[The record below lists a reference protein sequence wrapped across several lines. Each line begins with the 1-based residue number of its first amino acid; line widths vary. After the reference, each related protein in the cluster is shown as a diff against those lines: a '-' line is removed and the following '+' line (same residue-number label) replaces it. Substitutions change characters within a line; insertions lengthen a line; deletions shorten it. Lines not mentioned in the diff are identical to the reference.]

1 MPSLGELQS
10 SSITKLL
17 VIGNSGVG
25 KTGALASLVK
35 EGFKLRILDFDNG
48 LDVLAQLVRKNCP
61 DKLGNVEYRTLRDKH
76 KASMLGPVLDGPA
89 KAFPEGLKML
99 DKWKYVEGG
108 KEVDLGSPATWGP
121 ECVLVIDSLT
131 FMSRAALDWGE
142 PLTPSGQGGKKDGR
156 AVYGTAMKAIEK
168 VLALLTGK
176 DFNTNVIVLS
186 HIRYQIMDDG
196 TTRGW
201 PTAVGEALGPTIQK
215 QTPFVE
221 WQCKCQGAQDDV
233 DQDALNESLGG
244 KSLSDITRRL
254 TFYITEDSVY
264 RLQEFLFKHLQVA
277 EVGSG
282 VSLREAIAMAAGHSF
297 LGTIRHQPSPDGT
310 RVYDNISTTAAI

>member
-1 MPSLGELQS
+1 LFVLNQEIEMPSFEDILSQPVDKIETPKPLP
-10 SSITKLL
+10 
-17 VIGNSGVG
+17 VG
-25 KTGALASLVK
+25 TYQWLIAGQP
-35 EGFKLRILDFDNG
+35 R
-48 LDVLAQLVRKNCP
+48 Q
-61 DKLGNVEYRTLRDKH
+61 DK
-76 KASMLGPVLDGPA
+76 S
-89 KAFPEGLKML
+89 
-99 DKWKYVEGG
+99 
-108 KEVDLGSPATWGP
+108 
-121 ECVLVIDSLT
+121 
-131 FMSRAALDWGE
+131 
-142 PLTPSGQGGKKDGR
+142 Q
-156 AVYGTAMKAIEK
+156 
-168 VLALLTGK
+168 
-176 DFNTNVIVLS
+176 
-186 HIRYQIMDDG
+186 
-196 TTRGW
+196 
-201 PTAVGEALGPTIQK
+201 QK